1 VPKNQPSQLGVSK
14 TDEGYSLTSK
24 GVLGALGGWFGVF
37 EAIVP
42 ATVFVIL
49 LSITNNVVLA
59 VITAASLSAVSLLI
73 QIIRKKPLTQAIAGA
88 IGIAISAYLPLREG
102 GQPADYFIQGFISNS
117 IYFAVLL
124 VSVLIRWPVVGLL
137 ISVLTGKTDMSW
149 RREPAKLRRFQLVT
163 LLWVGLFAARLL
175 VQVPLYLTD
184 QLAALGFFRVA
195 MGVPLY
201 AFLLWTTWLLTR
213 ETIRSRQ

>member
-1 VPKNQPSQLGVSK
+1 MSKEQNSQLGITK

-37 EAIVP
+37 EAVVP

-49 LSITNNVVLA
+49 LSTTNNVILS
-59 VITAASLSAVSLLI
+59 VITAASLSAISLLI
-73 QIIRKKPLTQAIAGA
+73 QIFRKKPLTQAIAGA

-117 IYFAVLL
+117 VYFAVLL
-124 VSVLIRWPVVGLL
+124 VSVLIRWPVVGVLV
-137 ISVLTGKTDMSW
+137 SVLTGKTDMSW

-163 LLWVGLFAARLL
+163 LLWIGLFATRLI
-175 VQVPLYLTD
+175 VQVPLYLAD
-184 QLAALGFFRVA
+184 QLAFLGFFRVA

-201 AFLLWTTWLLTR
+201 AFMLWTTWLLTR
-213 ETIRSRQ
+213 ETIQSRQ